1 MKGFCLF
8 AITKAQNNEEYRK
21 KLKTQ
26 NQYMWV
32 ILLVGLITA
41 AAAFCMEFLT
51 EVPLDDFMLG
61 VYSGVGVGLVAVS
74 LVFQVRNRRLLK
86 DEEKLKEARLQ
97 FTDERNVELASRSIR
112 IATVALIAA
121 IYAVFLIG
129 GFFYPVICKFMFLLL
144 LVFFITYYVAHS
156 ILNRHM

>member
-8 AITKAQNNEEYRK
+8 AVTKAQNNEEYRK
-21 KLKTQ
+21 KLMAQ
-26 NQYMWV
+26 NKYMWI

-51 EVPLDDFMLG
+51 ELPLDDFMLG

-74 LVFQVRNRRLLK
+74 LVFQIRNRRLLK

-97 FTDERNVELASRSIR
+97 FTDERNVELASRSIK
-112 IATVALIAA
+112 IATVALVAA
-121 IYAVFLIG
+121 IYVVFLIG
-129 GFFYPVICKFMFLLL
+129 GFFYPVICRFMLLLL
-144 LVFFITYYVAHS
+144 LVFFLTYGIAHS
-156 ILNRHM
+156 VLSRHM